1 MKFYVP
7 AALPLRQEPA
17 VPRRK
22 LTESV
27 WKGTNAVA
35 SLGGAKRVSSRR
47 PQIAVFVSL
56 IVTRGREVYE
66 VIVLF
71 CMLYQLTN

>member
-7 AALPLRQEPA
+7 AALPLGQELA

-22 LTESV
+22 LMESV

-35 SLGGAKRVSSRR
+35 SVWGPNPYPPGDRK
-47 PQIAVFVSL
+47 SL
-56 IVTRGREVYE
+56 Y
-66 VIVLF
+66 LF
-71 CMLYQLTN
+71 L